1 MARLGVAPHV
11 ADKILN
17 HRPAQSQG
25 LRLSTSAT
33 TFSQSAGPLWTYG
46 EPMLAEFL
54 QEYPKTAEAH

>member
-1 MARLGVAPHV
+1 MARLGVRPMLQT
-11 ADKILN
+11 KSLIT
-17 HRPAQSQG
+17 RPAQSQG